1 MKLLYFMLS
10 IFFSTCSFKKPDDTI
25 IVKGV
30 VKNILAKK
38 VYLTDAYNW
47 QAFLDSAD
55 YKNDT
60 FSFHIK
66 PDNFEPFMASICYI
80 DGKGKRELLTYQN
93 YILATSENKYAHTA
107 FVLDWGITFISGTMY
122 EHQTI
127 KTDKLK
133 IIGSK
138 QNDPFFKTQLMDFG
152 WISTKDKAKRP
163 KIINIYKSLI
173 KQYPY
178 SFYFLKMLYNY
189 RTLYTKPELVEML
202 ALFNNEARHFSYNR
216 KFFNYFEEMTSL
228 GTPLNNF
235 TLKNSLNQ
243 YEKIIDNSA
252 NLNMIIFWASW
263 CGPCRREIPKLKK
276 IYNEFEN
283 KGIHMVS
290 VSLDNNKEMWKTAL
304 LQEDMHWKQLIIDSL
319 LSEKVKNS
327 YNFSAIPLIIFSDSS
342 GLEIARFTGYEP
354 NDKDEYTPIIEK
366 YLKKPQD

>member
-1 MKLLYFMLS
+1 MLS
-10 IFFSTCSFKKPDDTI
+10 IFFSTCSFKQPNDII
-25 IVKGV
+25 IVKGR
-30 VKNILAKK
+30 VKNIPAKK

-47 QAFLDSAD
+47 QAFLDSAN

-66 PDNFEPFMASICYI
+66 LENFEPFMASICYI
-80 DGKGKRELLTYQN
+80 DSSGKIKQLAYQN
-93 YILATSENKYAHTA
+93 YILATIENKYAHTA
-107 FVLDWGITFISGTMY
+107 FVLDRGITSISGTVY
-122 EHQTI
+122 EHVTI

-133 IIGSK
+133 IIGSE

-152 WISTKDKAKRP
+152 LINTKDKAERE
-163 KIINIYKSLI
+163 KIINSYKNLI

-178 SFYFLKMLYNY
+178 SYYFLQMLYNY

-202 ALFNNEARHFSYNR
+202 ALFNDEARRFSYNR
-216 KFFNYFEEMTSL
+216 KFSNYFEEMPSL

-243 YEKIIDNSA
+243 HEKIIDNSV

-263 CGPCRREIPKLKK
+263 CGPCRREIPELKK

-283 KGIHMVS
+283 KGIHIVS

-304 LQEDMHWKQLIIDSL
+304 LEEDMQWKQLIVDSL

-327 YNFSAIPLIIFSDSS
+327 YNFSAIPLIIFSNSR

-354 NDKDEYTPIIEK
+354 TDKDEYTPLIKK
-366 YLKKPQD
+366 YLSLF